1 MKKISLK
8 QLILIFS
15 LIGLILS
22 IPSIVYLFF
31 HGGNIESYN
40 GQNYYF
46 LDSNSM
52 SHTVIG
58 AIILAA
64 IIILGFL
71 IYILVLKKSNE
82 FKNIKNILL
91 VVFIVGLMF
100 IICLPNTTTDIFY
113 YMGTGRL
120 FQEYGENPYYTTI
133 SDFLSNGNII
143 DPILEKSGYWADTI
157 VPYGPLWT
165 SICGLFSFISL
176 GNLTFL
182 LYIYKIASLGIHIA
196 TCYIV
201 YKLTNKKKF
210 ALMYGL
216 NPFLLLEFLTNV
228 HNDLYLVF
236 FVLLGIYFLKNKN
249 NIWASLACLACSIL
263 IKYITVVLAPFLVLY
278 YLKDKTKLKKIL
290 WCILYAAV
298 VITVILGIYML
309 FFNSIRRFTFN
320 IRNTTRKN
328 KGLNLSNNVSF
339 RIK

>member
-1 MKKISLK
+1 MQIIENNKVKEKMYKEKLDNGLDIMIIPKKGVQK
-8 QLILIFS
+8 K
-15 LIGLILS
+15 
-22 IPSIVYLFF
+22 Y
-31 HGGNIESYN
+31 
-40 GQNYYF
+40 
-46 LDSNSM
+46 
-52 SHTVIG
+52 
-58 AIILAA
+58 IIWG
-64 IIILGFL
+64 INFGSVDNKFILGDSKEVTKIPDGIAHYLEHKMFEQRNGVNSL
-71 IYILVLKKSNE
+71 DALCALGVDANAFTTNNFTAYLYECTDKFYEALDE
-82 FKNIKNILL
+82 FMDY
-91 VVFIVGLMF
+91 V
-100 IICLPNTTTDIFY
+100 
-113 YMGTGRL
+113 
-120 FQEYGENPYYTTI
+120 QNPYYTTI
-133 SDFLSNGNII
+133 SDFLSNGNIL

-249 NIWASLACLACSIL
+249 NIWASLACLTCSIL